1 MANFASEASDQVLNF
16 LKATGLDFKIVET
29 PFSLEIQIKKKF
41 IKYNQSHPGSQLR
54 VSSSRLQPEIIP
66 DSSSN
71 LKQFSNSSS
80 KLPPSVSAH
89 SSCSSSTMDIK
100 AKDIPSSTLPLP
112 LSTSQYGTLV
122 TDSNFKIPA
131 TAVMNTFTS
140 ITPPQANT
148 FNVSMP
154 GQAVFPKSV
163 QNIDACDKFPPILSP
178 RLRPTTNL
186 RTPSSPATSSPPRTP
201 PPTRTTPTRRT
212 PPPGFPEHI
221 DNDIEEECVSKE
233 EFKQIL
239 AEHFRRINLDTA
251 AAFKEAFKP
260 LEANFDEADRKLD
273 NLAKSYS
280 QAPCLFK

>member
-16 LKATGLDFKIVET
+16 LKATGLDFKIVKT
-29 PFSLEIQIKKKF
+29 PFSVEIQIKKKF
-41 IKYNQSHPGSQLR
+41 IKYNQSHPGSQLG

-80 KLPPSVSAH
+80 KLPPCVSAH

-140 ITPPQANT
+140 HPT
-148 FNVSMP
+148 P
-154 GQAVFPKSV
+154 GQHLQCLHARAGCLPKICS
-163 QNIDACDKFPPILSP
+163 
-178 RLRPTTNL
+178 
-186 RTPSSPATSSPPRTP
+186 
-201 PPTRTTPTRRT
+201 
-212 PPPGFPEHI
+212 EH
-221 DNDIEEECVSKE
+221 
-233 EFKQIL
+233 
-239 AEHFRRINLDTA
+239 
-251 AAFKEAFKP
+251 
-260 LEANFDEADRKLD
+260 
-273 NLAKSYS
+273 
-280 QAPCLFK
+280 